1 MTTQTPAAR
10 QVGEALPAAGLIA
23 PGSDEW
29 LRLITASK
37 VSAIL
42 GLSPYESPRSLWH
55 KMRGDILPAEQTRVQ
70 ARGHFLEAGILDWY
84 FADHPELTRAG
95 GELTVLRDDLPWA
108 AATPDDLATTA
119 DLRETFPVD
128 AKTVGRDQYDD
139 EAAWG
144 EPGTD
149 QVPLH
154 LLTQAM
160 WVMHIG
166 GWKRFVF
173 TRLGPFLDRDDY
185 EVTYDP
191 ELAAEIEARCAEFWR
206 SLGDDAPPPLD
217 DTVFTYDAVRAIA
230 SIGEGDWECPP
241 ALARELCQSRADID
255 TAERRYNLAR
265 SRCIEQMGE
274 AKRVVCAGQ
283 VLGQK
288 QKTKNGAALYP
299 PRRPVVIDDLPLID
313 TPETTEVDVA

>member
-1 MTTQTPAAR
+1 MTAT
-10 QVGEALPAAGLIA
+10 IA

-29 LRLITASK
+29 LRLVTASK

-42 GLSPYESPRSLWH
+42 GVSPYESPRSLWH
-55 KMRGDILPAEQTRVQ
+55 KMRGDIPPDPQTQDQ
-70 ARGHFLEAGILDWY
+70 ARGHYLEAGILDWY
-84 FADHPELTRAG
+84 FADHPDLTRYG
-95 GELTVLRDDLPWA
+95 GEVTVLNDDLPWA

-119 DLRETFPVD
+119 DGRETFPVD
-128 AKTVGRDQYDD
+128 AKTVGREQYDV

-154 LLTQAM
+154 LVTQAM

-173 TRLGPFLDRDDY
+173 TRLGPYLDRADY

-191 ELAAEIEARCAEFWR
+191 PLAVDIEARCFEFVQ
-206 SLGDDAPPPLD
+206 SLGSDTPPPLD
-217 DTVFTYDAVRAIA
+217 DTVFTYDAVRALA
-230 SIGEGDWECPP
+230 PVGDGDWQCPP
-241 ALARELCQSRADID
+241 ELAHELCRSRADVE
-255 TAERRYNLAR
+255 AAKARYNLAR

-274 AKRVVCAGQ
+274 AKRALCGDVVI
-283 VLGQK
+283 GQK
-288 QKTKNGAALYP
+288 QATKGGCALYP
-299 PRRPVVIDDLPLID
+299 PRRPVDLDALPTI
-313 TPETTEVDVA
+313 TPEEPTL